1 MLNDTLSGILKE
13 TYAVVV
19 GQQIGSYRIERL
31 IEEGGMGAVFEAL
44 HPEIGRRAA
53 VKLLRRNFAR
63 DPEFAARFLNEAR
76 AANLVGHPNI
86 VEIFEFGRLADETP
100 YIIMEFLSGQ
110 SLASR
115 LQKSPRPTLVETL
128 EWCRQVA
135 HAMSA
140 AHEKGIVHRDL
151 KPENI
156 FLVPDPVNASGLR
169 VKILDFGIAKLRPE
183 QSVGGAAMTRA
194 GTTMGSPAY
203 MAPEQCYELGQVG
216 DRADVYALGII
227 LYELLAGRPPFVA
240 QMPAEVIVMQ
250 AKATPPPLRQAA
262 PDVPEPVA
270 SLVHRLLQKQPEA
283 RPSMAEVLTALVRL
297 QSSELKSA
305 PGSAT
310 SLGRGQTQW
319 VTPILALIT
328 ALALVGAGLLIRML
342 LRPAPV
348 ATPVRNLVPP
358 PSSVPTPPIP
368 QSAATVLCEISSEPS
383 GVQIIDAD
391 TEKLLGTTPVT
402 LKLPRSERPQRV
414 ILRRAGYQERTVML
428 DRTRDIVR
436 SESLL
441 PAPRKARPATAG
453 STATPTSPTTAPS
466 PPPPRGK
473 PGKDELLAPSL

>member
-31 IEEGGMGAVFEAL
+31 LEEGGMGAVFEAM

-53 VKLLRRNFAR
+53 VKVLRRTFAR

-86 VEIFEFGRLADETP
+86 VEIFEFGRLPDETP
-100 YIIMEFLSGQ
+100 YIIMEFLAGQ

-115 LQKSPRPTLVETL
+115 LQKPPRPSVGESL

-135 HAMSA
+135 HAMAA

-156 FLVPDPVNASGLR
+156 FLVPDPVNAGGLR

-183 QSVGGAAMTRA
+183 QSAGGASMTRA

-227 LYELLAGRPPFVA
+227 LYELLAGRPPFTA
-240 QMPAEVIVMQ
+240 QMAAEVIVMQ
-250 AKATPPPLRQAA
+250 AKATPPPLTQLA
-262 PDVPEPVA
+262 PGVPEAVA
-270 SLVHRLLQKQPEA
+270 ELVHRLLLKEPEK
-283 RPSMAEVLTALVRL
+283 RPSMAEVLAALV
-297 QSSELKSA
+297 
-305 PGSAT
+305 
-310 SLGRGQTQW
+310 SLGASNLKPGRRAASSSRTRDQL
-319 VTPILALIT
+319 VTPVLGLVA
-328 ALALVGAGLLIRML
+328 ALALVGSGLL
-342 LRPAPV
+342 LRALMRPTPAPV
-348 ATPVRNLVPP
+348 TSPTTKPVEPSTPATLG
-358 PSSVPTPPIP
+358 SDK
-368 QSAATVLCEISSEPS
+368 AATVQCELSSEPS
-383 GVQIIDAD
+383 GVQVIDAETD
-391 TEKLLGTTPVT
+391 KVLGITPVT
-402 LKLPRSERPQRV
+402 LKLVRADKPQRV
-414 ILRRAGYQERTVML
+414 LLRRSGYQERAVML

-441 PAPRKARPATAG
+441 PQPRKVRNPPAGQTTPP
-453 STATPTSPTTAPS
+453 STGTPPS
-466 PPPPRGK
+466 NPSPPRGK
-473 PGKDELLAPSL
+473 PGKDELLAPAL

>member
-1 MLNDTLSGILKE
+1 MLNDTLSGLLKE

-53 VKLLRRNFAR
+53 VKVLRRSFAR

-86 VEIFEFGRLADETP
+86 VEIFEFGRLPDETP
-100 YIIMEFLSGQ
+100 FIIMEFLAGQ

-115 LQKSPRPTLVETL
+115 LQKLPRPTLAESL

-135 HAMSA
+135 HAMAA

-156 FLVPDPVNASGLR
+156 FLVPDPVNAGGLR

-183 QSVGGAAMTRA
+183 QSVGGASVTRA

-227 LYELLAGRPPFVA
+227 LYELIAGRPPFLA
-240 QMPAEVIVMQ
+240 QLPAEVIVMQ
-250 AKATPPPLRQAA
+250 AKVTPPPLKQLAPEVPAEVAA
-262 PDVPEPVA
+262 
-270 SLVHRLLQKQPEA
+270 LVHRLLQKDPA
-283 RPSMAEVLTALVRL
+283 VRPAMAEVVTALVGL
-297 QSSELKSA
+297 QSKHLRGAASSASSPRRSRELA
-305 PGSAT
+305 
-310 SLGRGQTQW
+310 
-319 VTPILALIT
+319 VTPILALVT
-328 ALALVGAGLLIRML
+328 ALALVGTGLLVRSL

-348 ATPVRNLVPP
+348 SQPVRKPVVPPDPATP
-358 PSSVPTPPIP
+358 PT
-368 QSAATVLCEISSEPS
+368 AAGPASTVQCELSSEPA
-383 GVQIIDAD
+383 GAQVLDAESD
-391 TEKLLGTTPVT
+391 KLLGVTPVI
-402 LKLPRSERPQRV
+402 LKLARSERPQRV
-414 ILRRAGYQERTVML
+414 ILRRAGYQERIVLL
-428 DRTRDIVR
+428 DRMRDMVR

-441 PAPRKARPATAG
+441 PQPKKVRPTSATPAT
-453 STATPTSPTTAPS
+453 PPS
-466 PPPPRGK
+466 PSGSPAASPPSRGK